1 PARHPPAGGVHA
13 RRLRRRQPARAHDQR
28 VLLRVPATRRAIE
41 SAPNVRDA
49 NTYLL
54 ASPEFMRR

>member
-1 PARHPPAGGVHA
+1 MPPLPPLVQAYGAGAGPFSA
-13 RRLRRRQPARAHDQR
+13 LS
-28 VLLRVPATRRAIE
+28 PATRRAIE